1 MNSAESVK
9 RDWLLVGMTMIS
21 LFATLVFC
29 AAWFRME
36 HHFSAQSQER
46 IESDERIST
55 LNEADRKLLRAIVDI
70 MSKNLR
76 EQREAIAQA
85 EKDRQ
90 RILELLVSAE
100 NSHAKTIEIMTTLS
114 ALQKD
119 MTKILANPK
128 GHHHHKIS
136 AEYSLTI
143 SNGSETTIY
152 MRRGQHEQ

>member
-36 HHFSAQSQER
+36 HHFSDNSQEWK
-46 IESDERIST
+46 EGFEKISAP
-55 LNEADRKLLRAIVDI
+55 NEADRKLLRSIVDI

-76 EQREAIAQA
+76 EQRETVAQA

-90 RILELLVSAE
+90 HILELLISAE

-128 GHHHHKIS
+128 SHHHHKIS

-143 SNGSETTIY
+143 NNGSETTVY
-152 MRRGQHEQ
+152 MRRGKHEQ